1 MQILPFHYIILSLIV
16 FSIGILGVLTRKNIF
31 IYLMSVELMLNS
43 ANLALIAFSKMNADL
58 TGNIFVVFM
67 IAIAAAEVSV
77 GLALIIAMY
86 RLKEEINLDV
96 FNKLRG

>member
-1 MQILPFHYIILSLIV
+1 MQILPYHYIVLSLIV
-16 FSIGILGVLTRKNIF
+16 FFIGVLGVLTRKNIF
-31 IYLMSVELMLNS
+31 ILLMSVELMLNS

-58 TGNIFVVFM
+58 VGNVFVVFM

-77 GLALIIAMY
+77 GLALVIAMY

>member
-1 MQILPFHYIILSLIV
+1 MLPYHYIVLSLIV
-16 FSIGILGVLTRKNIF
+16 FFIGVLGVLTRKNIF
-31 IYLMSVELMLNS
+31 ILLMSVELMLNS

-58 TGNIFVVFM
+58 VGNVFVVFM

-77 GLALIIAMY
+77 GLALVIAMY

>member
-43 ANLALIAFSKMNADL
+43 ANLALIAFSRMNADL